1 MEQDNEKVYEK
12 YYKEVFQYLFCL
24 CHDKALA
31 EDLTQETFICA
42 TFGINKFRNDCKME
56 VWLCQIAK
64 NLLNKELKRQK
75 KYATIS
81 MDCEIGEIG
90 ASDSLEDEFIKR
102 EKRIEVYKQVDKLNS
117 PMKEIV
123 YLKLTTELSF
133 KEIGQVLG
141 KSETWSRVTYYRAKQ
156 KILENMRKEEEE
168 NEIKQ

>member
-1 MEQDNEKVYEK
+1 
-12 YYKEVFQYLFCL
+12 
-24 CHDKALA
+24 
-31 EDLTQETFICA
+31 
-42 TFGINKFRNDCKME
+42 
-56 VWLCQIAK
+56 
-64 NLLNKELKRQK
+64 
-75 KYATIS
+75 

-102 EKRIEVYKQVDKLNS
+102 EKRIEVYKQIDKLNS

-133 KEIGQVLG
+133 KEIGQALG